1 MSNETQKPKDM
12 KGYLYPNTNKNKPT
26 QPDYTGKVLVEGKE
40 YKLSAWENV
49 TQDNKKYLSI
59 SVTLPN
65 SYPTNQNN
73 SQNNND
79 GKIVT
84 AAPISSP
91 AKSSNSNPAID
102 QDEFDAIFNIKDDDN
117 PFN

>member
-1 MSNETQKPKDM
+1 MSNETPKAKDM

-26 QPDYTGKVLVEGKE
+26 QPDHTGKVVIEGKE

-59 SVTLPN
+59 SVSLPN

-73 SQNNND
+73 NQNQNSSDN
-79 GKIVT
+79 KIVT
-84 AAPISSP
+84 AAPISAP
-91 AKSSNSNPAID
+91 AKNTNSAID

>member
-1 MSNETQKPKDM
+1 MSTEAPKTKDM

-26 QPDYTGKVLVEGKE
+26 QPDYTGKVLIEGKE

-49 TQDNKKYLSI
+49 AQDNKKYLSI
-59 SVTLPN
+59 SVSLPN

-73 SQNNND
+73 QNTND

-84 AAPISSP
+84 AAPISAPS
-91 AKSSNSNPAID
+91 KNSTPAID